1 MTVGGYLLWW
11 DMSKKEKL
19 ILIAGIAVILI
30 CTVFVLFML
39 DRSSVIRIF
48 PRPAPKQE
56 KVIQLD
62 NLGSADTPTGKT
74 AIITIFCDDKL
85 TKWDFG
91 KETDAARRKNVLK
104 SVKIASE
111 WLMEQAQKYNKDLSV
126 AYPADENSDLY
137 YQTAF
142 DDVVCDCLADREKTS
157 YYQYIEKNV
166 DVDGIKKKYGCENI
180 VYLLFANEYDESKE
194 DELNIGI
201 NAYAVPFYD
210 KEKEY
215 PYELCC
221 IPSML
226 ENTEISPAVIAHEIL
241 HLFGAP
247 DLYAPDAQDIGYLI
261 TMGFVDYCKENYP
274 QDIMLSTYDR
284 ETDKRLPDRIT
295 QEITDITAYYIG
307 WLETAPDCIDEYLL
321 VHSQHEYKNRKE
333 INLQ

>member
-1 MTVGGYLLWW
+1 
-11 DMSKKEKL
+11 MSKKEKQTL
-19 ILIAGIAVILI
+19 IIGVVVIALCGIFI
-30 CTVFVLFML
+30 LFML
-39 DRSSVIRIF
+39 DRFSIIKIL
-48 PRPAPKQE
+48 PRPEPKQE

-62 NLGSADTPTGKT
+62 NLGSADTPTGKV
-74 AIITIFCDDKL
+74 AIVTLFCNDKL
-85 TKWDFG
+85 TEWNFS
-91 KETDAARRKNVLK
+91 KESDVARRTNVLK
-104 SVKIASE
+104 SVAIASE

-126 AYPADENSDLY
+126 VYPADENSDLY

-142 DDVVCDCLADREKTS
+142 DDVVCDCLADCEKTS
-157 YYQYIEKNV
+157 YYQYIEKNI
-166 DVDGIKKKYGCENI
+166 DVDGIKKEYGCENI

-221 IPSML
+221 IPSVL
-226 ENTEISPAVIAHEIL
+226 ENAEIAPSVIIHEIL

-247 DLYAPDAQDIGYLI
+247 DLYGPDVQDIGYLI
-261 TMGFVDYCKENYP
+261 TTGFVDYCEKNYP
-274 QDIMLSTYDR
+274 QDIMFSTYDR
-284 ETDKRLPDRIT
+284 ETGERLPDRIT